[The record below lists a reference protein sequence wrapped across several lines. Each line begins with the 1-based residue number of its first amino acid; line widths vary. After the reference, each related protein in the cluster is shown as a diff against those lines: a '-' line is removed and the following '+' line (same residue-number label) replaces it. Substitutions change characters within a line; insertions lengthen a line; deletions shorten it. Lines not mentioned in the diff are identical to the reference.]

1 MNIIIKHQE
10 APWLIEIKI
19 KLSLILLF
27 DLFLLIFH
35 LLLRQIKW

>member
-1 MNIIIKHQE
+1 MNIIIKHQD
-10 APWLIEIKI
+10 PWLIEIKI